1 MNPAAHPAANPV
13 PSDLVIGIDPGTRV
27 IGWGV
32 LRAAGGRASL
42 QGCGVF
48 RAQARA
54 TVATRLGALLAQ
66 IEELF
71 AGYPPGTV
79 AVETAFAAR
88 NVQSALRI
96 GEARGMVMAA
106 AARRGYEVVEIPPAT
121 AKKAVVG
128 HGAGSK
134 QQVALM
140 VASILGL
147 PPLDVPADATDALA
161 VALAHV
167 NQRRLSRL
175 LPGGARPRP
184 MRPAP

>member
-1 MNPAAHPAANPV
+1 VNPA
-13 PSDLVIGIDPGTRV
+13 PSEWVIGIDPGTRV

-32 LRAAGGRASL
+32 LQVSAGRASL

-54 TVATRLGALLAQ
+54 TIATRLGVLMTQLDELLAGH
-66 IEELF
+66 
-71 AGYPPGTV
+71 APGTL

-88 NVQSALRI
+88 NVKSALRI

-106 AARRGYEVVEIPPAT
+106 AARRGFEVVEIPPAT

-140 VASILGL
+140 VASILGV

-167 NQRRLSRL
+167 NQSRLAGL
-175 LPGGARPRP
+175 LPGVARPRP
-184 MRPAP
+184 MRRA